1 MDKLEIKCNWFCV
14 TAAFCIFTLLL
25 VVDYPI
31 LYQMQNY
38 RIIANNEKPM
48 KEAELTYFIVLTQ
61 LHLWISENLVKDFQY
76 MATTQTGYLANT
88 SLKPMPSCL
97 EHIMWIALLFHSGNI
112 IWQKIQLLIFQ
123 YSPHIPNCRNMTTR
137 HHYLQT
143 FRKSNFKLEKRFLSI
158 FLILWNHMPLHYW
171 LMGKPTCLGISTN
184 SFRKKS
190 GTYVCVTVIIC
201 YSKNAKK
208 NA

>member
-1 MDKLEIKCNWFCV
+1 
-14 TAAFCIFTLLL
+14 
-25 VVDYPI
+25 
-31 LYQMQNY
+31 MQNY
-38 RIIANNEKPM
+38 IIIANNERPM
-48 KEAELTYFIVLTQ
+48 KEASLTYFIVMTQ

-88 SLKPMPSCL
+88 YVKLLRIYNVDCSSLSFWQYNLTKNPLTDISVL
-97 EHIMWIALLFHSGNI
+97 E
-112 IWQKIQLLIFQ
+112 
-123 YSPHIPNCRNMTTR
+123 YSPHIPNYRNMTTR

-171 LMGKPTCLGISTN
+171 LMGKPTCLGIFTN
-184 SFRKKS
+184 SFCKKS

-201 YSKNAKK
+201 YCKNAPIKK
-208 NA
+208 KCIIIIKVPHHRLICVSQ